1 MSVRE
6 YIEESILLL
15 TISPIVEYFKVIK
28 RRETESD
35 GYLRVR
41 AVITDESLLEISMYW
56 QLAENAVRLLG
67 YRFHWQNEKSKLVR
81 RWDNAKH
88 HPKIKTFPFHMH
100 VGEDENVKESICM
113 NLSEVLRILESE
125 VEKA

>member
-15 TISPIVEYFKVIK
+15 TISPIVESFKVIK

-67 YRFHWQNEKSKLVR
+67 YRFHWQNEK
-81 RWDNAKH
+81 
-88 HPKIKTFPFHMH
+88 
-100 VGEDENVKESICM
+100 
-113 NLSEVLRILESE
+113 LELD
-125 VEKA
+125 

>member
-15 TISPIVEYFKVIK
+15 TISPIVESFKVIK

-35 GYLRVR
+35 GYLRAR

-56 QLAENAVRLLG
+56 QLAENAVRLIG

-81 RWDNAKH
+81 SWDNAKH
-88 HPKIKTFPFHMH
+88 HPEIKTFPFHMH

-113 NLSEVLRILESE
+113 DLSEVLRILESE

>member
-15 TISPIVEYFKVIK
+15 TISPIVESFKVIK

-35 GYLRVR
+35 GYLRAR

-88 HPKIKTFPFHMH
+88 HPAIKTFPFHMH
-100 VGEDENVKESICM
+100 VGEDENVKESVRM
-113 NLSEVLRILESE
+113 DLSEVLRILESE

>member
-1 MSVRE
+1 MSLRE
-6 YIEESILLL
+6 HMEESILLL
-15 TISPIVEYFKVIK
+15 TISPIVESFKVIK

-41 AVITDESLLEISMYW
+41 AVIIDESLIEISMYW
-56 QLAENAVRLLG
+56 QLAENAVRLIG
-67 YRFHWQNEKSKLVR
+67 YRFHWQNEKSKLIR

-100 VGEDENVKESICM
+100 VGEDGSVKESVCM
-113 NLSEVLRILESE
+113 DLRDVLRILESE

>member
-15 TISPIVEYFKVIK
+15 TISPIVASFKVIK

-35 GYLRVR
+35 GYLRAR

-56 QLAENAVRLLG
+56 QSAENGVRLIG

-88 HPKIKTFPFHMH
+88 HPEIKTFPFHMH
-100 VGEDENVKESICM
+100 IGKDENIKESVRMDLWKI
-113 NLSEVLRILESE
+113 LRILESE